1 MTFSIPN
8 EELRIQKGIPHVLVV
23 DDTEVIRLVLHDM
36 LVTLGCTVEAFNS
49 GEAVLEHIASGAA
62 FDFILMDCQMPQ
74 MDGLETTRRLLRDH
88 PERNI
93 KVVAISA
100 HGTESDRIQ
109 QRGAGMVEHL
119 NKPFRLKDLQALLN
133 QMA

>member
-1 MTFSIPN
+1 MTFSIQN
-8 EELRIQKGIPHVLVV
+8 EEDRIQKGMPHVLVV
-23 DDTEVIRLVLHDM
+23 DDTEVIRLVLNDM
-36 LVTLGCTVEAFNS
+36 LVTLGCTVEAFHS

-62 FDFILMDCQMPQ
+62 FDFILMDCQMPH
-74 MDGLETTRRLLRDH
+74 MDGLETTRRMLQDH

-109 QRGAGMVEHL
+109 QRGAGMMAHL
-119 NKPFRLKDLQALLN
+119 SKPFRLKDLQTLLN

>member
-1 MTFSIPN
+1 MTFSI
-8 EELRIQKGIPHVLVV
+8 EIDGDRIQNGTQHVLVV
-23 DDTEVIRLVLHDM
+23 DDTEVIRLVLNDM

-49 GEAVLEHIASGAA
+49 GEAVLEHIAGGAP

-74 MDGLETTRRLLRDH
+74 MDGLETTRRLLQDH

-100 HGTESDRIQ
+100 HASESDRIQ
-109 QRGAGMVEHL
+109 QRGAGMMAHL

-133 QMA
+133 QMG